1 MTVLVVKVTDKSGTI
16 LLNNT
21 SINFSDGKLH
31 ELFEKCVFTKKL
43 NLSIDSVI
51 EVRMRESISAP
62 FVTAENTE
70 MDVTEIL
77 QTLGCKCMEY
87 IIDRNVLS
95 PSYNQVD
102 LAASCS
108 IANPTTGMSNTV
120 NDFSVLKH
128 KSLSLP
134 QKPKLNHDI
143 I

>member
-21 SINFSDGKLH
+21 AINFSDGKLH

-87 IIDRNVLS
+87 IDR
-95 PSYNQVD
+95 
-102 LAASCS
+102 
-108 IANPTTGMSNTV
+108 
-120 NDFSVLKH
+120 
-128 KSLSLP
+128 
-134 QKPKLNHDI
+134 
-143 I
+143 